1 MILAFKLATAPVLIL
16 CLTLLSRKYGPAI
29 GGMLMGVPL
38 ITGPISAFTALEHGA
53 SFAQHAA
60 VANFVG
66 QVSTCIFCF
75 TYALLAKRLNVAVTV
90 LCSVGAFFA
99 ATLIWNEFEWTVTS
113 GLGLVLITILLLMA
127 LLKPVNIDAAA
138 KITIRFDLTLRM
150 LVSAAFVLLITF
162 LTGHF
167 GAKLSG
173 LLAPFPVF
181 VLILSVFTHHQMG
194 SGAAS
199 NLVRGVITGSFSF
212 AAFFAVV
219 AVWLDN
225 LGIAATYS
233 AAALASAMV
242 SGLVYLILHRT
253 AASAA

>member
-1 MILAFKLATAPVLIL
+1 MRLATALVVLAIL
-16 CLTLLSRKYGPAI
+16 PLLRTDYVRPAPEQIEVARGIYLFVSKPYGDVGMDGNSVAILSRDGVLVFDTNATPAS
-29 GGMLMGVPL
+29 
-38 ITGPISAFTALEHGA
+38 SA
-53 SFAQHAA
+53 
-60 VANFVG
+60 
-66 QVSTCIFCF
+66 
-75 TYALLAKRLNVAVTV
+75 
-90 LCSVGAFFA
+90 
-99 ATLIWNEFEWTVTS
+99 
-113 GLGLVLITILLLMA
+113 LVLATILLFMT

-138 KITIRFDLTLRM
+138 KVTIRFDLTLRM

-162 LTGHF
+162 LTGHV

-194 SGAAS
+194 PGAAS
-199 NLVRGVITGSFSF
+199 NLVRGVIIGSFSF

-225 LGIAATYS
+225 LGIAVTYS

-242 SGLVYLILHRT
+242 SGVVYLILHRST
-253 AASAA
+253 ASAA

>member
-1 MILAFKLATAPVLIL
+1 MILAFKLATAPILIL
-16 CLTLLSRKYGPAI
+16 CLTLLSRKYGPAV

-38 ITGPISAFTALEHGA
+38 ITGPISVFTAHGA

-75 TYALLAKRLNVAVTV
+75 TYALLAKRLNVAMTV
-90 LCSVGAFFA
+90 LCSAGAFFA
-99 ATLIWNEFEWTVTS
+99 ATLIWNEFEWTVAS
-113 GLGLVLITILLLMA
+113 GLGLLLAAILLLMTM
-127 LLKPVNIDAAA
+127 LKPVNIDAAA
-138 KITIRFDLTLRM
+138 KVTIRFDLTLRM

-162 LTGHF
+162 LTGHV

-194 SGAAS
+194 AGAAS
-199 NLVRGVITGSFSF
+199 NLLEG
-212 AAFFAVV
+212 
-219 AVWLDN
+219 
-225 LGIAATYS
+225 
-233 AAALASAMV
+233 
-242 SGLVYLILHRT
+242 
-253 AASAA
+253 